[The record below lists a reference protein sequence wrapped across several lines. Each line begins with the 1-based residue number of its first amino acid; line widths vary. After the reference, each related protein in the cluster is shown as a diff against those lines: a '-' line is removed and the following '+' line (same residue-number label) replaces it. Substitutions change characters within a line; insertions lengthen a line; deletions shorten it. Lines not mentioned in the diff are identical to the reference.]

1 MAAVL
6 RSRGVVRLYRQGERE
21 VRAVDSV
28 DLAVEPGE
36 FLAIVGPS
44 GSGKSTILHLLGA
57 LDRPSAGEVFFEE
70 RPVSEM
76 SDDERSA
83 LRRRRIGFV
92 FQFFQLFP
100 TLSALEN
107 VEVPLLLDGHSPA
120 RARRRGEEVLR
131 LVGLADRSDHRPDAL
146 SGGERQRVAI
156 ARALA
161 PDPSVLLADEPTG
174 NLDRETGSRIL
185 DLLER
190 LHREE
195 GKSLVLVTHDEGAA
209 SRAGR
214 VVRLLDGRIV
224 GEERR

>member
-6 RSRGVVRLYRQGERE
+6 QAKGVVRVYHQGGRE
-21 VRAVDSV
+21 LRAVDGV
-28 DLAVEPGE
+28 DLAVEAGE

-57 LDRPSAGEVFFEE
+57 LDRPSAGEILFEGK
-70 RPVSEM
+70 SISAM

-107 VEVPLLLDGHSPA
+107 VEVPLLLDGRSPA
-120 RARRRGEEVLR
+120 RARERSGALLR
-131 LVGLADRSDHRPDAL
+131 TLGLADRSDHRPDSL

-161 PDPSVLLADEPTG
+161 PDPLVLLADEPTG
-174 NLDRETGSRIL
+174 NLDRETGGRIL

-195 GKSLVLVTHDEGAA
+195 GKTVVLVTHDEGAS

-214 VVRLLDGRIV
+214 IVRLLDGRIV
-224 GEERR
+224 GEDRR